1 MVRHVIED
9 EEQTRDLAGLVVPL
23 AGALEETADAWLPYR
38 LIDPAGSAVEAVSAY
53 FRDLQAAGRSDA
65 TLRSYG
71 MDLLRW
77 FRFLWAVEV
86 SWDRVTRV
94 EARDFCRW
102 MLVSG
107 KPSRPHWRRPHE
119 VPDRSSTAVAYAGSV
134 RAHAETVLRG
144 F

>member
-1 MVRHVIED
+1 MIGD
-9 EEQTRDLAGLVVPL
+9 DDSRDMAQLAMPLVGSL
-23 AGALEETADAWLPYR
+23 HETGDAWLPYR
-38 LIDPAGSAVEAVSAY
+38 LLDSAGKPVEAVSAY
-53 FRDLQAAGRSDA
+53 LRDLQAAGRSEA

-86 SWDRVTRV
+86 AWDRATRV

-107 KPSRPHWRRPHE
+107 KSALLHDP
-119 VPDRSSTAVAYAGSV
+119 GSWGSG
-134 RAHAETVLRG
+134 RDPLEALK
-144 F
+144 